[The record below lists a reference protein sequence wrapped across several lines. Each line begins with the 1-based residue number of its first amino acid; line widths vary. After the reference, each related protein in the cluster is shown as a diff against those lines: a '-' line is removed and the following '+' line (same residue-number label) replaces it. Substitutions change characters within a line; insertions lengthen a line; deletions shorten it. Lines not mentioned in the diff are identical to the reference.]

1 MNKICIK
8 NYKTKLLVFLIIAA
22 LIPISALEVISI
34 FDSLKYEQHVLQKL
48 EDVDIDNQIRLFD
61 YWLLSEQ
68 VDLSA
73 MAVIVEESIED
84 DPSLDSLGTVLNIL
98 LFRNDNIMNTF
109 YTSESGHNIVC
120 SGQEPIVD
128 GRNRKWYKDAVEYGL
143 TVSKP
148 YKDVLTGEQ
157 VLTFSYAI
165 EKNGLLLGVLGVDIS
180 FSKIM
185 NQYIETFS
193 HASTELFIINEENNI
208 VYQTSPFS
216 RAQIMDY
223 QNVSDK
229 ALTLF
234 TKEVVINREIPKL
247 DVEVF
252 IIIDRFDYFHKNLIE
267 KDGVDYNVAVAVIF
281 IVGICLSA
289 YWVSSKITKPIDQL
303 EKNVKSIVSDETA
316 LSTYIGYKD
325 LDEII
330 DLFIEFQ
337 DTIHTNTKS
346 ILKMESEL
354 KERNQTLTGLNLE
367 YEKAYEELE
376 RFSKELSEK
385 ERDYEV
391 LVENIVDLIW
401 SVDENGILTYC
412 NEIMLETLG
421 YEEQEFIGRS
431 LLEIAP
437 SFSMNYGNL
446 TYHLLHSRDYD
457 AIDIEFVDKHN
468 EKIILTSTSTTR
480 IFQNGKL
487 SSIQGVS
494 RDVTLEKKMFNEL
507 NVRNHDL
514 MLINRIGKEM
524 TLTDD
529 LESVL
534 NLVLENVDALFEIS
548 IATIRVLDKDNLLT
562 VQACKGNESSLLWDI
577 ESPEA
582 MDSHIGYAIKER
594 RAVVLNSIEDII
606 VESDDRIIAMIADGY
621 NAAIL
626 PLLNETNV
634 YGALSILSID
644 TIDDRILEVLS
655 AFANSTSVAMERA
668 LLFENLQKNYLKTIE
683 MLMTA
688 LEAKNVM
695 MQGHSNRVSKL
706 SEYIGQK
713 LHLSEQEVRDI
724 YVAGLLHDVGKIG
737 LRDAVLRN
745 DFNAANINR
754 DSDLISLHIEVGKRI
769 LEPINLKKNIL
780 DGVYYHHKL
789 FDQSGY
795 PEGTLKEVPLFA
807 LIIGVADDV
816 DIMMRRISK
825 NPLSI
830 VEMKAVLE
838 KGSGR
843 KYSPEIV
850 NLMAE
855 LIDTEDQKLLDIIS
869 GQV

>member
-8 NYKTKLLVFLIIAA
+8 NYKTKLLIFLIIAA
-22 LIPISALEVISI
+22 LIPITALEVISM
-34 FDSLKYEQHVLQKL
+34 FDSLKYEQHVFQKL
-48 EDVDIDNQIRLFD
+48 EDVDIDNQVKLFD
-61 YWLLSEQ
+61 YWLLSNQ

-84 DPSLDSLGTVLNIL
+84 DPSLDSLDTVLDIL

-109 YTSESGHNIVC
+109 YTSEKGRDIVC
-120 SGQEPIVD
+120 SGQEAIVD
-128 GRNRKWYKDAVEYGL
+128 GRNRKWYKDAVEYGFAM
-143 TVSKP
+143 SKP
-148 YKDVLTGEQ
+148 YQDVLTGEQ

-165 EKNGLLLGVLGVDIS
+165 EKNGVLQGVLGIDMS
-180 FSKIM
+180 FSEIM
-185 NQYIETFS
+185 DRYIESFS

-208 VYQTSPFS
+208 VFQTSPFTNK
-216 RAQIMDY
+216 QIIEY
-223 QNVSDK
+223 QDMSEK
-229 ALTLF
+229 ELTLF
-234 TKEVVINREIPKL
+234 TKEVVINWELPKL

-252 IIIDRFDYFHKNLIE
+252 LVIDRFDYFDKNLI
-267 KDGVDYNVAVAVIF
+267 KKNGVDHNVTMAVFLIL
-281 IVGICLSA
+281 GICLFA
-289 YWVSSKITKPIDQL
+289 YWVSAKITKPIDQL
-303 EKNVKSIVSDETA
+303 EENVKSIVNDETA
-316 LSTYIGYKD
+316 LNNYLGYKD

-337 DTIHTNTKS
+337 DTIHSNTKS

-376 RFSKELSEK
+376 RFSRELSEK

-401 SVDENGILTYC
+401 SIDENGILTYC
-412 NEIMLETLG
+412 NEKMLEALG

-457 AIDIEFVDKHN
+457 AIDIEFVDKQN
-468 EKIILTSTSTTR
+468 EKMILTSTSTTR

-494 RDVTLEKKMFNEL
+494 RDVTLEKKMFTEL

-534 NLVLENVDALFEIS
+534 NLVLDNVDALFEIS
-548 IATIRVLDKDNLLT
+548 IATIRVLDKNNLLT
-562 VQACKGNESSLLWDI
+562 VQAYKGNEGSLLWAE

-594 RAVVLNSIEDII
+594 RSVVINSIEDII

-644 TIDDRILEVLS
+644 KIDDRILEVLS

-695 MQGHSNRVSKL
+695 MQGHSNRVSRL

-713 LHLSEQEVRDI
+713 LYLSEQELRDI

-737 LRDAVLRN
+737 LRDAVLRQ
-745 DFNAANINR
+745 DFNAAIINR

-769 LEPINLKKNIL
+769 LEPINLKKNII

-807 LIIGVADDV
+807 LIIGVADDI

-825 NPLSI
+825 NKLSI
-830 VEMKAVLE
+830 VEMKEVLE
-838 KGSGR
+838 KGSGT

-850 NLMAE
+850 NLMVE
-855 LIDTEDQKLLDIIS
+855 LINSEDQKLLDIINEE
-869 GQV
+869 V